1 MGQHPLNLALRFI
14 LEMFALVSI
23 GYWGWTGAT
32 GALRYLLAIGAPLV
46 AAVLWGAFRVPG
58 DASASG
64 EARVPVPGWVRL
76 LLELALFACAT
87 WGLYASGATQAALI
101 FGAVVVVH
109 YVISYDRVAWL
120 LRQ

>member
-14 LEMFALVSI
+14 LEMLALVSI

-32 GALRYLLAIGAPLV
+32 GVLRYLLVIGAPLV
-46 AAVLWGAFRVPG
+46 AAALWGTFRVPG

-76 LLELALFACAT
+76 LLELAMFACAA
-87 WGLYASGATQAALI
+87 WGLYASGAT
-101 FGAVVVVH
+101 
-109 YVISYDRVAWL
+109 
-120 LRQ
+120 